1 MNYLSIDNLPRY
13 KDKGYNQG
21 KIDWSS
27 SIGMEVEFQFVL
39 SKTSARLFINQKV
52 R

>member
-1 MNYLSIDNLPRY
+1 MNYVSIDNLPRY

-27 SIGMEVEFQFVL
+27 SIGMEVEFQYENIHGYFHL
-39 SKTSARLFINQKV
+39 K
-52 R
+52 